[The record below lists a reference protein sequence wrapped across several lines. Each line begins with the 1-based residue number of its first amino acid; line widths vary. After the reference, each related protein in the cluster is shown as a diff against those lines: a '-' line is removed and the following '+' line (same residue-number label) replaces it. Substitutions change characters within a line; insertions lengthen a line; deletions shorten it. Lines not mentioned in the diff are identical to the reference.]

1 MCYHFFLHPCATSCS
16 DFWLMRKKRSWY
28 ERTPRS
34 VNVTVPLAWIIF
46 NILTAPNQATCA
58 AESSDVCCPAFCGQ
72 RWHLE
77 RSDLIFCLFQ
87 KNVFSKIRPMSLSEA
102 TLGAPAPCP
111 NLKLCAMGDGW
122 LLGVPGTQ
130 RGRGNLLEG
139 LWPRGSE
146 TFGRDLSRSRSRR
159 ARLCH

>member
-1 MCYHFFLHPCATSCS
+1 MASGTI
-16 DFWLMRKKRSWY
+16 RSS
-28 ERTPRS
+28 TLSIP
-34 VNVTVPLAWIIF
+34 
-46 NILTAPNQATCA
+46 
-58 AESSDVCCPAFCGQ
+58 
-72 RWHLE
+72 
-77 RSDLIFCLFQ
+77 
-87 KNVFSKIRPMSLSEA
+87 KNVFSKIRPMSLLEA
-102 TLGAPAPCP
+102 TLGARAPCP
-111 NLKLCAMGDGW
+111 NLKHCAMGDGW